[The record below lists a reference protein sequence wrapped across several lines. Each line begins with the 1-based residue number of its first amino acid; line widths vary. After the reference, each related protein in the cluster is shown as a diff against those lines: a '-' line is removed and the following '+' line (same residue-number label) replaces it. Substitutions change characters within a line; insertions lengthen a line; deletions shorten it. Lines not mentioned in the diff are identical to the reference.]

1 MKAQSWAQEFNS
13 STRECLGG
21 FVPLN
26 PWSRKYAAALVVI
39 DVGWRLSIPTFGTPL
54 GAGLW
59 G

>member
-1 MKAQSWAQEFNS
+1 MKAHSWTQEV
-13 STRECLGG
+13 STRVLGW
-21 FVPLN
+21 FRSYDPR
-26 PWSRKYAAALVVI
+26 SREYAAGLVVI